1 MPRRPLLRD
10 GLRKPTLYTFGEA
23 ELLDLD
29 DRTAHLLRLRSGM
42 WDGLLYTLDEVG
54 EKIGITRERVRQIQ
68 NDGLFQIRRFREA
81 QRHLREEPQKR
92 GPQHELQSASP
103 RRPDPNSPT
112 TLGAASGSPFSG
124 WELYV
129 ANFVHPLKVA
139 IVEALCW
146 MGAPLSAVQLTKL
159 CSGGG
164 EPFREPNVRYHLHQL
179 VKVGV
184 LEIVSSS
191 PFDQEG
197 EVDTFFYF
205 ADRTRPSDPGLP
217 SGASTQGTQ
226 VN

>member
-1 MPRRPLLRD
+1 MPHRSPLRA
-10 GLRKPTLYTFGEA
+10 GLRKPTLYTFGEP
-23 ELLDLD
+23 ELLALD

-54 EKIGITRERVRQIQ
+54 EKIGISRERVRQIQ
-68 NDGLFQIRRFREA
+68 NDGLLRIRQFREA
-81 QRHLREEPQKR
+81 QRHLREEPKR
-92 GPQHELQSASP
+92 RKPQPELQSAS
-103 RRPDPNSPT
+103 RRTAGPNSSA
-112 TLGAASGSPFSG
+112 TLSAASDTPFLG

-146 MGAPLSAVQLTKL
+146 MGAPLSTVQLTKL

-164 EPFREPNVRYHLHQL
+164 ESFREPNVRYHLHQL

-184 LEIVSSS
+184 LEIISSS
-191 PFDQEG
+191 PFDEKG

-205 ADRTRPSDPGLP
+205 ADRARPRGQ
-217 SGASTQGTQ
+217 A
-226 VN
+226 